1 MIIMLVFSL
10 NNEKLYIPL
19 TAVGQGLKCSPRRT
33 TEGLQVWGEVGVGR
47 CRGEVGS
54 GAGVRWGGGR
64 GEVGE
69 GQGWGERD
77 HWGSLRRTPEWSLLS
92 GEQMSWHQSSEILA
106 LQLSRGL
113 RFSHAFP
120 EETSQVSL
128 ELNPEAISTEGLP
141 FRGQV
146 ASLIPQATLGKA
158 RKSDPTG
165 GSWSLW
171 KANYTLSRC

>member
-19 TAVGQGLKCSPRRT
+19 TAVGQGPKCSPRRT

-47 CRGEVGS
+47 
-54 GAGVRWGGGR
+54 GR
-64 GEVGE
+64 GAVGE

-106 LQLSRGL
+106 LPLSRGL
-113 RFSHAFP
+113 RFSRAFP
-120 EETSQVSL
+120 EEMSQVSL
-128 ELNPEAISTEGLP
+128 ELNPEAIRTEGLP